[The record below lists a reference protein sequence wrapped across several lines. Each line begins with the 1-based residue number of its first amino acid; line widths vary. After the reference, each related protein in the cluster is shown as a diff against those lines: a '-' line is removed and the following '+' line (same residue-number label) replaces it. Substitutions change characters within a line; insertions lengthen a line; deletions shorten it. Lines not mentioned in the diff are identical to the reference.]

1 METDDNKD
9 SHPNTPEEIKK
20 ALMVQN
26 YILRYKADKFN
37 EKNWIFSD
45 ELKIALDSF
54 EKKNEIIF
62 RETKKSLKNY
72 FKTKNLILPIN
83 WKEVFLDWFLNKY
96 ADDRYF
102 LKDGTGHITKHL
114 LDVIANREFYIE
126 WARFETDKLL
136 GIEKLEKQK
145 QPKEIFSLSEIFK
158 NKYGKVEGAKNL
170 NDLKTQL
177 FEKGVLSEDRTAW
190 IGIGMHGV
198 IQLASLIKFIG
209 LKYFQTTFS
218 EKQVELI
225 CEKDFNKKI
234 SKGSIKKGKSEHGEY
249 YLI

>member
-9 SHPNTPEEIKK
+9 SYPNTPEEVKK

-54 EKKNEIIF
+54 EKKNEMVF

-72 FKTKNLILPIN
+72 FTTKNLILPIN

-102 LKDGTGHITKHL
+102 LNDGTGHVTKHL
-114 LDVIANREFYIE
+114 LNVIANREFYIE
-126 WARFETDKLL
+126 WAKQETDKLL
-136 GIEKLEKQK
+136 KNLPSQEPEKVEVYNNLPHALCILDDLGILDLIEEKFSNKNYSGKAREKDK
-145 QPKEIFSLSEIFK
+145 ATLIATILKIDNGEKVRLALK
-158 NKYGKVEGAKNL
+158 NKDYLSKTAKKNAKKTL
-170 NDLKTQL
+170 NDL
-177 FEKGVLSEDRTAW
+177 
-190 IGIGMHGV
+190 
-198 IQLASLIKFIG
+198 G
-209 LKYFQTTFS
+209 LTSSF
-218 EKQVELI
+218 
-225 CEKDFNKKI
+225 DDD
-234 SKGSIKKGKSEHGEY
+234 
-249 YLI
+249 

>member
-1 METDDNKD
+1 METDNNKD
-9 SHPNTPEEIKK
+9 SYPNTPEEIKK

-62 RETKKSLKNY
+62 KETKKSLKNY
-72 FKTKNLILPIN
+72 FIAKNLILPIN

-126 WARFETDKLL
+126 WAKQETDKLL
-136 GIEKLEKQK
+136 ENLPSQEPEKVEVYNNLPHALCILDDLGILDLIEEKFKYKNYSGTAPITDKAKLLATILKIDNGEKVRHA
-145 QPKEIFSLSEIFK
+145 LK
-158 NKYGKVEGAKNL
+158 NKEYLSKTAKKNAKKTL
-170 NDLKTQL
+170 NDL
-177 FEKGVLSEDRTAW
+177 
-190 IGIGMHGV
+190 
-198 IQLASLIKFIG
+198 G
-209 LKYFQTTFS
+209 LPS
-218 EKQVELI
+218 S
-225 CEKDFNKKI
+225 FNDD
-234 SKGSIKKGKSEHGEY
+234 
-249 YLI
+249 

>member
-1 METDDNKD
+1 METDNNKD
-9 SHPNTPEEIKK
+9 SYPNTPEEIKK

-62 RETKKSLKNY
+62 KETKKSLKNY
-72 FKTKNLILPIN
+72 FIAKNLILPIN

-126 WARFETDKLL
+126 WAKQETDKLL
-136 GIEKLEKQK
+136 ENLPSQEPEKVEIYNNLPHALCILDDLGILDLIEEKFKHKNYSGTAPITNKAKLLATILKIDNGEKVRHA
-145 QPKEIFSLSEIFK
+145 LK
-158 NKYGKVEGAKNL
+158 NKEYLSKTAKKNAKKTL
-170 NDLKTQL
+170 NDL
-177 FEKGVLSEDRTAW
+177 
-190 IGIGMHGV
+190 
-198 IQLASLIKFIG
+198 G
-209 LKYFQTTFS
+209 LPS
-218 EKQVELI
+218 R
-225 CEKDFNKKI
+225 FNDD
-234 SKGSIKKGKSEHGEY
+234 
-249 YLI
+249 

>member
-1 METDDNKD
+1 METDNNKD
-9 SHPNTPEEIKK
+9 SYPNTPEEIKK

-62 RETKKSLKNY
+62 KETKKSLKNY
-72 FKTKNLILPIN
+72 FIAKNLILPIN

-126 WARFETDKLL
+126 WAKQETDKLL
-136 GIEKLEKQK
+136 ENLPSQEPEKVEIYNNLPHALCILDDLGILDLIEEKFKYKNYSGKAPITNKAKLIATILKIDNGEKVRHALK
-145 QPKEIFSLSEIFK
+145 NKEYLSET
-158 NKYGKVEGAKNL
+158 AKKSAKKTL
-170 NDLKTQL
+170 NDL
-177 FEKGVLSEDRTAW
+177 
-190 IGIGMHGV
+190 
-198 IQLASLIKFIG
+198 G
-209 LKYFQTTFS
+209 LPS
-218 EKQVELI
+218 S
-225 CEKDFNKKI
+225 FNDD
-234 SKGSIKKGKSEHGEY
+234 
-249 YLI
+249 